1 MYKMRNIMP
10 AKLPHTSSAVTE
22 RIQILGE
29 TIRAQRKNLH
39 ISAQATADCAH
50 ISRVTLH
57 RIEKGE
63 PSVTMGAYF
72 TVLDALGLQIQT
84 KSKAGLGEESQAGPN
99 TSVIPSEIKLTEY
112 PQLKQ
117 LAWHIHGLD
126 ALTPIEAFGIYDR
139 NWRHLDATSL
149 TPLEKSLIDAL
160 KRADAAGEL

>member
-1 MYKMRNIMP
+1 MP

-29 TIRAQRKNLH
+29 TIRAKRKNLH

-84 KSKAGLGEESQAGPN
+84 NSKAGLGEESQAGAH

>member
-1 MYKMRNIMP
+1 MIPR
-10 AKLPHTSSAVTE
+10 
-22 RIQILGE
+22 
-29 TIRAQRKNLH
+29 
-39 ISAQATADCAH
+39 QATT
-50 ISRVTLH
+50 TLQ
-57 RIEKGE
+57 RLAKGFPIVAITE
-63 PSVTMGAYF
+63 PRQSGNGNIVNT
-72 TVLDALGLQIQT
+72 LGLQIQT
-84 KSKAGLGEESQAGPN
+84 KSKAGFGEEPQAGAQ

-139 NWRHLDATSL
+139 HWRHLDATSL

>member
-1 MYKMRNIMP
+1 MP
-10 AKLPHTSSAVTE
+10 AKLPHTSSAVAE
-22 RIQILGE
+22 RIQILGG
-29 TIRAQRKNLH
+29 TIRAQRKNLQ

-84 KSKAGLGEESQAGPN
+84 QSKAGLGQESQASPN

-117 LAWHIHGLD
+117 LAWHIQGLD

>member
-1 MYKMRNIMP
+1 MP

-84 KSKAGLGEESQAGPN
+84 QSKAGLGEESQAGAH
-99 TSVIPSEIKLTEY
+99 TSVIPSEIKFTEY

>member
-1 MYKMRNIMP
+1 MP

-72 TVLDALGLQIQT
+72 TVLAALGLQIQA
-84 KSKAGLGEESQAGPN
+84 KSKAGSDAESPEASA
-99 TSVIPSEIKLTEY
+99 TSIIPAAIKLADY

-117 LAWHIHGLD
+117 LSWHIHGLD

-139 NWRHLDATSL
+139 NWRHLDQTILADH
-149 TPLEKSLIDAL
+149 EKALIDAL

>member
-1 MYKMRNIMP
+1 ML
-10 AKLPHTSSAVTE
+10 AKIVHTSSKVAE
-22 RIQILGE
+22 KLQILGG

-39 ISAQATADCAH
+39 VSAQATADCAN

-99 TSVIPSEIKLTEY
+99 TSVIPPEIKLTEY

>member
-1 MYKMRNIMP
+1 MP
-10 AKLPHTSSAVTE
+10 AKLPHTSSAVAE
-22 RIQILGE
+22 RIQILGG
-29 TIRAQRKNLH
+29 TIRAQRKNLQ

-84 KSKAGLGEESQAGPN
+84 QSKAGLGQESQAGPN

-112 PQLKQ
+112 PQLKL

>member
-1 MYKMRNIMP
+1 MP
-10 AKLPHTSSAVTE
+10 AKLTHTSSTVAE
-22 RIQILGE
+22 RIQILGG

-84 KSKAGLGEESQAGPN
+84 NSKAGLGEESQAGSN

-126 ALTPIEAFGIYDR
+126 TLTPIEAFGIYER

>member
-1 MYKMRNIMP
+1 MYIMSNIMP
-10 AKLPHTSSAVTE
+10 AKLTHTSPTVSEKLQT
-22 RIQILGE
+22 LGRS
-29 TIRAQRKNLH
+29 IRAHRKSLA
-39 ISAQATADCAH
+39 ISAATTAECAH

-72 TVLDALGLQIQT
+72 TVLDALGLQIQA
-84 KSKAGLGEESQAGPN
+84 KSKAGSDDESPEASA
-99 TSVIPSEIKLTEY
+99 TSIIPADIKLADY
-112 PQLKQ
+112 QQLKQ

-139 NWRHLDATSL
+139 NWRHLDQTILADH
-149 TPLEKSLIDAL
+149 EKALIDAL

>member
-1 MYKMRNIMP
+1 MP
-10 AKLPHTSSAVTE
+10 AKLPHTSSAVAE
-22 RIQILGE
+22 RIQILGG

-39 ISAQATADCAH
+39 ISAQTTADCAH

-84 KSKAGLGEESQAGPN
+84 KLKAGLGEESQAGPN

-149 TPLEKSLIDAL
+149 TPKEKFLIDAL

>member
-1 MYKMRNIMP
+1 MP

-84 KSKAGLGEESQAGPN
+84 KSKAGLGEESQAGAH

-149 TPLEKSLIDAL
+149 TPKEKSLIDAL
-160 KRADAAGEL
+160 KQADAAGEL

>member
-1 MYKMRNIMP
+1 
-10 AKLPHTSSAVTE
+10 
-22 RIQILGE
+22 
-29 TIRAQRKNLH
+29 
-39 ISAQATADCAH
+39 
-50 ISRVTLH
+50 
-57 RIEKGE
+57 
-63 PSVTMGAYF
+63 MGAYF

-84 KSKAGLGEESQAGPN
+84 KSKAASLGEESQAGSN
-99 TSVIPSEIKLTEY
+99 TSVIPFEIKLTEY

>member
-1 MYKMRNIMP
+1 MYIVRNIMP
-10 AKLPHTSSAVTE
+10 AKLTHTSSTVAE
-22 RIQILGE
+22 RIQILGG

>member
-1 MYKMRNIMP
+1 MSNIMP
-10 AKLPHTSSAVTE
+10 AKLPYASSAVTE
-22 RIQILGE
+22 RIQILGG

-149 TPLEKSLIDAL
+149 TPLEKCLIDAL

>member
-1 MYKMRNIMP
+1 MP
-10 AKLPHTSSAVTE
+10 AKPTHTSTPVSEKLQT
-22 RIQILGE
+22 LGRS
-29 TIRAQRKNLH
+29 IRAHRKSLA
-39 ISAQATADCAH
+39 ISAATTAECAH

-72 TVLDALGLQIQT
+72 TVLDALGLQIQA
-84 KSKAGLGEESQAGPN
+84 KSKVGSDSESPEASA
-99 TSVIPSEIKLTEY
+99 TSIIPPAIKLADY

-139 NWRHLDATSL
+139 NWRHLDQSSL
-149 TPLEKSLIDAL
+149 TEHEKVLINAL
-160 KRADAAGEL
+160 KLADAAGEL

>member
-1 MYKMRNIMP
+1 MP
-10 AKLPHTSSAVTE
+10 SKLPHTSSAVAE

-29 TIRAQRKNLH
+29 TIRAHRKNLH
-39 ISAQATADCAH
+39 ISAQETADCAH

-72 TVLDALGLQIQT
+72 TVLDALGLQIQAN
-84 KSKAGLGEESQAGPN
+84 SKPSLSEESQAGPT
-99 TSVIPSEIKLTEY
+99 TSVIPSEIKLTEF
-112 PQLKQ
+112 PQLRQ

-139 NWRHLDATSL
+139 NWRHLDETNL

>member
-1 MYKMRNIMP
+1 MP
-10 AKLPHTSSAVTE
+10 SKIAVTSSKVAE
-22 RIQILGE
+22 ILQILGE
-29 TIRAQRKNLH
+29 TIRAQRKSLR
-39 ISAQATADCAH
+39 ISAEATADCAH

-72 TVLDALGLQIQT
+72 AVLDALGLQLQLN
-84 KSKAGLGEESQAGPN
+84 SKAGLSGESQESPT

-149 TPLEKSLIDAL
+149 TPKEKFLIDAL

>member
-1 MYKMRNIMP
+1 MP
-10 AKLPHTSSAVTE
+10 AKLPHTSSAVAE
-22 RIQILGE
+22 RIQILGG
-29 TIRAQRKNLH
+29 TIRAKRKNLH

-84 KSKAGLGEESQAGPN
+84 KSKAGLGQESQAVSN

-149 TPLEKSLIDAL
+149 THLEKSLIDAL

>member
-1 MYKMRNIMP
+1 MP
-10 AKLPHTSSAVTE
+10 AKLPHTSSAVAE
-22 RIQILGE
+22 KLQILGE
-29 TIRAQRKNLH
+29 TIRAQRKSLH
-39 ISAQATADCAH
+39 ISTEATADCAH

-84 KSKAGLGEESQAGPN
+84 KSKAGLGEESQAGPH

-149 TPLEKSLIDAL
+149 TPKEKFLIDAL

>member
-1 MYKMRNIMP
+1 MS
-10 AKLPHTSSAVTE
+10 AKLPYASSAVTE
-22 RIQILGE
+22 RIQIIGG

-84 KSKAGLGEESQAGPN
+84 KSKAGLGEESQAGSN

>member
-1 MYKMRNIMP
+1 MP
-10 AKLPHTSSAVTE
+10 AKLTHTSSTVAE
-22 RIQILGE
+22 RIQILGG

-63 PSVTMGAYF
+63 PSVTVGAYF

-139 NWRHLDATSL
+139 NWRHLDATRL

>member
-1 MYKMRNIMP
+1 MP
-10 AKLPHTSSAVTE
+10 AKLTHTSPAVSEKLQT
-22 RIQILGE
+22 LGRS
-29 TIRAQRKNLH
+29 IRAHRKSLA
-39 ISAQATADCAH
+39 ISAATTAECAH

-72 TVLDALGLQIQT
+72 TVLDALGLQIQAKT
-84 KSKAGLGEESQAGPN
+84 KAGSDDESLGASA
-99 TSVIPSEIKLTEY
+99 TSIIPADIKLADY

-139 NWRHLDATSL
+139 NWRHLDQSSL
-149 TPLEKSLIDAL
+149 TEHEKVLINAL
-160 KRADAAGEL
+160 KLADAAGEL

>member
-1 MYKMRNIMP
+1 MP
-10 AKLPHTSSAVTE
+10 AKLPHTSSAVAE
-22 RIQILGE
+22 RIQILGG

-72 TVLDALGLQIQT
+72 TVLDALGLQLQAN
-84 KSKAGLGEESQAGPN
+84 SKAGLSGESQESPT

>member
-1 MYKMRNIMP
+1 MP
-10 AKLPHTSSAVTE
+10 AKLTHTSIAVSEKLQT
-22 RIQILGE
+22 LGRS
-29 TIRAQRKNLH
+29 IRAVRKSLA
-39 ISAQATADCAH
+39 ISAATTAECAH

-72 TVLDALGLQIQT
+72 TVLNALGLKIQA
-84 KSKAGLGEESQAGPN
+84 KSKIGSDDAPPDASA
-99 TSVIPSEIKLTEY
+99 TSVIPADIKLADY

-139 NWRHLDATSL
+139 NWRHLDQSSL
-149 TPLEKSLIDAL
+149 TEHEKVLINAL
-160 KRADAAGEL
+160 NLADAAGEL

>member
-1 MYKMRNIMP
+1 MP
-10 AKLPHTSSAVTE
+10 AKLPYASSAVTE
-22 RIQILGE
+22 RIQILGG

-63 PSVTMGAYF
+63 PSVTIGAYF

-126 ALTPIEAFGIYDR
+126 ALTPIEAFGIYNR

>member
-1 MYKMRNIMP
+1 MRNIMP
-10 AKLPHTSSAVTE
+10 AKLTHTSSTVAE
-22 RIQILGE
+22 RIQILGG

-63 PSVTMGAYF
+63 PSVTVGAYF

>member
-1 MYKMRNIMP
+1 MRNIMP
-10 AKLPHTSSAVTE
+10 AKLPHTSSAVSE
-22 RIQILGE
+22 RIQILGG

-72 TVLDALGLQIQT
+72 TVLDALGLQIQAKT
-84 KSKAGLGEESQAGPN
+84 KAGSDDESPN
-99 TSVIPSEIKLTEY
+99 ASANSIIPSDIKLADY

-117 LAWHIHGLD
+117 LSWHIHGLD

-139 NWRHLDATSL
+139 NWRHLDQTILADH
-149 TPLEKSLIDAL
+149 EKALIDAL

>member
-1 MYKMRNIMP
+1 MP

-22 RIQILGE
+22 RIQILGG
-29 TIRAQRKNLH
+29 TIRAQRKNLL

-84 KSKAGLGEESQAGPN
+84 KLKAGLGEESQAGSN

>member
-1 MYKMRNIMP
+1 MSNIMP
-10 AKLPHTSSAVTE
+10 AKLPHTSSAVAE
-22 RIQILGE
+22 RIQILGG

-84 KSKAGLGEESQAGPN
+84 KSKAGLGEESQAGSN

-149 TPLEKSLIDAL
+149 IPLEKSLIDAL

>member
-1 MYKMRNIMP
+1 MRNIMP
-10 AKLPHTSSAVTE
+10 AKLTHTSSTVAE
-22 RIQILGE
+22 RIQILGG

-63 PSVTMGAYF
+63 PSVTVGAYF

-160 KRADAAGEL
+160 TRADAAGEL

>member
-1 MYKMRNIMP
+1 MP
-10 AKLPHTSSAVTE
+10 AKLPHTSSAVAE
-22 RIQILGE
+22 RIQILGG

-84 KSKAGLGEESQAGPN
+84 NSKAGLGEESQAGSN

-149 TPLEKSLIDAL
+149 TPKEKFLIYAL
-160 KRADAAGEL
+160 NQADAAGEL